1 MKEKYIICNCNE
13 SNTGKST
20 SLNYLID
27 KIITHQLN
35 NKNIVIRREES
46 LYDGATNG
54 YTDYFVMIEHTGVHV
69 AIITQGDYPD
79 SALNQYI
86 EISISAEF
94 EADIIICAANKRSQ
108 IEGNVKLKQYKKIYI
123 KNDIASDP
131 NKISICS
138 ANFAEKVKDEVKRL
152 YNIDLF

>member
-1 MKEKYIICNCNE
+1 MNEKYIICNCNK

-20 SLNYLID
+20 SLNYLIN
-27 KIITHQLN
+27 KIISNRLSS
-35 NKNIVIRREES
+35 KNIVIIKDEP
-46 LYDGATNG
+46 LYDGATG
-54 YTDYFVMIEHTGVHV
+54 QDSDRFVFIEHTGVNV

-123 KNDIASDP
+123 ENEIASDP

-138 ANFAEKVKDEVKRL
+138 ANFAEEIKVKVKEL
-152 YNIDLF
+152 YNIELF